1 MKRISFVQLA
11 MMIRFVIF
19 AVVMGSVAQSY
30 ACTNLIVGK
39 KASADGSVICTYN
52 CDGFGFAAPLTY
64 IPACKHAKGELQAIH
79 GWGPEHENPFV
90 SMPEY
95 TYGVVG
101 LMNDHQLSIV
111 ETTFDGR
118 MELVNEEGLL
128 DYYSLMKLTLQR
140 CTTAREAILCM
151 DRLAQEYGYNSS
163 GESFAI
169 CDPNEAW
176 IMEMMGKGPGRKG
189 AVWVAMRVPDNCIC
203 AYANLSRI
211 RQFPLK
217 DKKNCLYAK
226 DVISFAREMGLY
238 KGRDE
243 DFSWRDTYCPIDFE
257 NVRYG
262 DARVWSFFRHH
273 TADKKDWDKYL
284 SYINGDFSQYDHLP
298 LWIEPDKPLTLREVM
313 NDMRDHYEGTELDM
327 SADMSAGPWGSPY
340 RNKDINFKAP
350 DGSTLFRERPIGCQ
364 QSGMTM
370 VCQMRS
376 WLPDEVGGVTYF
388 NMDDASMVAYVPC
401 YCGINRVPEPFLS
414 ENTNILEFSE
424 KSAFWMCNF
433 VANMVYPRY
442 SAMIGDL
449 REAQTE
455 VEDYYAND
463 QKTVEDEVQKMTR
476 GERIDFLTRKS
487 DDYTSLMMTRWQKLA
502 RLLIVKHNDQI
513 MRPSKDGIVVRGKYS
528 APNYAPAFVEA
539 IKEQTG
545 NRYVPRKVIERR
557 QR

>member
-1 MKRISFVQLA
+1 MKTNKLTGLTSWLRGLMLA
-11 MMIRFVIF
+11 L
-19 AVVMGSVAQSY
+19 AVGIASSAR

-52 CDGFGFAAPLTY
+52 CDGFGFGSPLSY
-64 IPACKHAKGELQAIH
+64 LPAGMHAKGELQAIH
-79 GWGPEHENPFV
+79 GWGPEHENPYV
-90 SMPEY
+90 AMPEY

-151 DRLAQEYGYNSS
+151 DRLVQEYGYNSS
-163 GESFAI
+163 GESFAV

-176 IMEMMGKGPGRKG
+176 IMEMMGKGPDRKG
-189 AVWVAMRVPDNCIC
+189 AVWVAMRVPDDCIC

-217 DKKNCLYAK
+217 DKQNCLYAK

-238 KGRDE
+238 EGKDE

-273 TADKKDWDKYL
+273 TADKADWDKYL
-284 SYINGDFSQYDHLP
+284 SYINGDFSRYDHLP
-298 LWIEPDKPLTLREVM
+298 LWIKPDKPLTLREVM

-327 SADMSAGPWGSPY
+327 SADVSAGPWASPY
-340 RNKDINFKAP
+340 RSKDINFKAP
-350 DGSTLFRERPIGCQ
+350 DGTTLFRERPIGCQ

-401 YCGINRVPEPFLS
+401 YCSINRVPEPFRG
-414 ENTNILEFSE
+414 ENTSMLEFNE
-424 KSAFWMCNF
+424 ESAFWMCNF

-442 SAMIGDL
+442 SAMIDDL
-449 REAQTE
+449 REAQSE
-455 VEDYYAND
+455 MEDLYEND
-463 QKTVEDEVQKMTR
+463 QKEVEAAVAKMTR
-476 GERIDFLTRKS
+476 GERVDYLTRKT
-487 DDYTSLMMTRWQKLA
+487 DTYTRQMMDRWKKLA

-513 MRPSKDGIVVRGKYS
+513 MRPSKDGVVVSGRYS
-528 APNYAPAFVEA
+528 APQYAPAFVDA
-539 IKEQTG
+539 VKQQTG
-545 NRYVPRKVIERR
+545 QRYQPRTIIERR